1 MKQRA
6 EPLIFGHRGA
16 SSACPENTLAAFR
29 EAAGGGAAGIEL
41 DTHLS
46 ADGKLVVC
54 HDETVN
60 RTTNGKGFLK
70 DMTSEEIRKLD
81 AGSWFA
87 ASFAGERV
95 PFLEEVLELCGER
108 NLEVNIE
115 LKTDYFPYPGIEK
128 KTAELVAAFGME
140 DRVIVSSFNHYSIV
154 AFKGIA
160 PRVRA
165 GLLYNC
171 RIYRPER
178 YAGGLPA
185 EALHPAMHLLSP
197 QNIADAHGAGYE
209 VNVWFY
215 GETWDEEA
223 AERNIRSGVD
233 RIITNFPRQYAALL
247 SR

>member
-1 MKQRA
+1 MRTRKK
-6 EPLIFGHRGA
+6 PDIFGHRGA

-29 EAAGGGAAGIEL
+29 EAADGGAAGIEL
-41 DTHLS
+41 DVHLS
-46 ADGKLVVC
+46 ADGRLVVC

-70 DMTSEEIRKLD
+70 DMRYDEIRNLD

-87 ASFAGERV
+87 PSFAGSRV
-95 PFLEEVLELCGER
+95 PLLEDVLDLCGER
-108 NLEVNIE
+108 NLDVNIE
-115 LKTDYFPYPGIEK
+115 LKTDYFPYAGIEE
-128 KTAELVAAFGME
+128 KTAELVASFRME

-178 YAGGLPA
+178 YAESLPA
-185 EALHPAMHLLSP
+185 EALHPAMHLLTP
-197 QNIADAHGAGYE
+197 DNIADAHAAGYE

-215 GETWDEEA
+215 GETWDEAA

-233 RIITNFPRQYAALL
+233 RIITNYPRQYAALL